1 MEVLTRKLVDLEVRS
16 DPERIVATLSTEE
29 PVDRHFGKEVLVH
42 SESSIDMARAVEGLP
57 LLWAH
62 HPEQIVGRVENVRL
76 SNKRLRGELRPG
88 NTTFA
93 KEVWEDIRAKVV
105 TDLSIG
111 YTVDDT
117 SAKREGDVVRFF
129 RWMPYE
135 VSALAIGAD
144 RNAKIGRGA
153 DLKLE
158 NHSMEDKSNVEVVEQ
173 PGERKRVSEILAIGK
188 RFGHMDLA
196 TRAVDEG
203 TPLEQFRHA
212 ILDKIGDAQPIN
224 TPIADFVPSTTRDMP
239 SVIKIGN
246 QSFPF
251 LTREQNL
258 RSLYPRPKGEEGN
271 FSLASFVRQQAGLE
285 KRAIASGVATVP
297 TYVAAEIIDLVRA
310 SARIIQ
316 AGSGTIILTGP
327 ANAARLSGDV
337 TVYQHTEAATDISE
351 SAPTI
356 EAVSLNPK
364 ALVAAIPIPFECMN
378 DSPNLQVLLD
388 TSIAAAFAQKIDTLS
403 IATLAADT
411 DIPKDTVAHDP
422 NAWANVLASIGVAM
436 AANQELPTAWVGNTA
451 DFIARASQLAS
462 TAGSWL
468 GKPPVL
474 EGMVELPTTSISA
487 GTAYIGGFPQGFAI
501 AVRQSL
507 EMELVRFQKVTSAQ
521 HVLVCTMR
529 ADGVVLQPDRL
540 FRCLKTV
547 A

>member
-117 SAKREGDVVRFF
+117 SAKREGDVIRFF

-158 NHSMEDKSNVEVVEQ
+158 NHSMEDKPKVEVVEQ
-173 PGERKRVSEILAIGK
+173 PGERKRTSEILAIGK
-188 RFGHMDLA
+188 RWGHMDLA
-196 TRAVDEG
+196 LRAVEDG

-212 ILDKIGDAQPIN
+212 ILDKIGDSQPIN
-224 TPIADFVPSTTRDMP
+224 TPLADFVPSTTRDMP

-246 QSFPF
+246 QSFPI

-258 RSLYPRPKGEEGN
+258 RSLYPRPQGAEGE
-271 FSLASFVRQQAGLE
+271 FSVASFVRQQAGLE

-297 TYVAAEIIDLVRA
+297 TYVASEIIDLVRA

-327 ANAARLSGDV
+327 ANAARLSGDP
-337 TVYQHTEAATDISE
+337 TVYQHTEAQADISE
-351 SAPTI
+351 SAPSI
-356 EAVSLNPK
+356 EAVALNPK
-364 ALVAAIPIPFECMN
+364 ALVCAIPIPFEVMN

-388 TSIAAAFAQKIDTLS
+388 MSIAAAFAQKIDTLS
-403 IATLAADT
+403 IATLLADS
-411 DIPKDTVAHDP
+411 DIPKSAAAHDP
-422 NAWANVLASIGVAM
+422 VAWAGVLAAVGVAM
-436 AANQELPTAWVGNTA
+436 AANQDLPTAWVGNTA

-487 GTAYIGGFPQGFAI
+487 GTAFIGGFPQGFAI
-501 AVRQSL
+501 AVRQTL

-540 FRCLKTV
+540 FKCLKTP
-547 A
+547 